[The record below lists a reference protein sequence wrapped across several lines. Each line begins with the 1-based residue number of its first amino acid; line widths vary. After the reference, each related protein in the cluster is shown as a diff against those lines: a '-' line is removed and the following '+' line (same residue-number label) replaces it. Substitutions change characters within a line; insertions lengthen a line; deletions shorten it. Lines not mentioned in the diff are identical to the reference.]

1 MSANIRDKLRT
12 ALFSAVP
19 KSILVPVGEDTIE
32 VRQPQVGDM
41 LDSMAGD
48 SQRHRIAR
56 MLINSCYV
64 PGTSERVF
72 EEADFDMLMSMP
84 AGGMYADLMDAITKN
99 IDLKKAT
106 TDEKKPSV
114 SSP

>member
-1 MSANIRDKLRT
+1 MSSDIRDKLRT
-12 ALFSAVP
+12 SLFSAVA
-19 KSILVPVGEDTIE
+19 KFILVPVGEDMIE

-41 LDSMAGD
+41 LDSMQGD

-84 AGGMYADLMDAITKN
+84 AGGMYADLMAAITEN
-99 IDLKKAT
+99 IDLKKVQA
-106 TDEKKPSV
+106 DEKKPSV